1 MIRSALHR
9 TRPVAMIAVTAL
21 VLAACGSGSEAGQG
35 EPVTVVQDTTVAA
48 PVTVPDPTPSPSP
61 PVSTAESTTS
71 ESTTTPDLPETSAS
85 EEVSSSPAEVPS
97 TSVSVP
103 PPALVVRTAD
113 DPDTPGA
120 VGGAACATDPA
131 YFDEDPAGM
140 APAALAAWTA
150 VVQAAAAEGVV
161 LCLHDG
167 KRSAAQQQ
175 AQYDEYVE
183 LYGVEVADQLVLPWE
198 KSAHVT
204 GYAVDVHPASAFS
217 WLQARAGVDGW
228 CRIYDNEPWH
238 FEFADEYRA
247 GCPTRLPKPQG

>member
-1 MIRSALHR
+1 MIRLALRR
-9 TRPVAMIAVTAL
+9 TRPAAMIAVAAL
-21 VLAACGSGSEAGQG
+21 TLAACGSGNSAA
-35 EPVTVVQDTTVAA
+35 PVTVVQDTTVAA
-48 PVTVPDPTPSPSP
+48 PVVVPDPVTVPDPTPTPSP
-61 PVSTAESTTS
+61 TPSSTPTPESSSVGSSSVPVESSTS
-71 ESTTTPDLPETSAS
+71 DLP
-85 EEVSSSPAEVPS
+85 P

-120 VGGAACATDPA
+120 VGGSACATDPA

-140 APAALAAWTA
+140 APAALDAWTA
-150 VVQAAAAEGVV
+150 VVQTAAAEGVV

-175 AQYDEYVE
+175 AQYDEYAE
-183 LYGVEVADQLVLPWE
+183 QYGEEVADQLVLPWE

-204 GYAVDVHPASAFS
+204 GYAVDVHPATAFS

-238 FEFADEYRA
+238 FEFADEYRS